1 MVVNIW
7 LQHYIHIRFYSTSHN
22 ELRYALLILKVS
34 LFSTNSFSIHF
45 EMFYLLF
52 YLNCL
57 QKVAGDSQS
66 PVIDCCKI
74 SSAWTGERQWTGDDG
89 LETVARKDF
98 FSAGRNLK
106 QDQMRERKREGREG
120 GTGSN
125 GNNNRILTIYDA
137 VECHCCW

>member
-1 MVVNIW
+1 M
-7 LQHYIHIRFYSTSHN
+7 HS
-22 ELRYALLILKVS
+22 LLILKVS
-34 LFSTNSFSIHF
+34 LFSTNSFPFILKCF
-45 EMFYLLF
+45 IYFF

-106 QDQMRERKREGREG
+106 QDQMRERKREGGEREAQAAMAII
-120 GTGSN
+120 T
-125 GNNNRILTIYDA
+125 
-137 VECHCCW
+137 EF